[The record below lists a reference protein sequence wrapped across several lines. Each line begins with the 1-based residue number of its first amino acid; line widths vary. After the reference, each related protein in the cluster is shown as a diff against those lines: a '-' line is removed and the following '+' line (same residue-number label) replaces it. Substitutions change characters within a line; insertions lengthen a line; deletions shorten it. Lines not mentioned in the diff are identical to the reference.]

1 LKIRAINVL
10 TVLPAK
16 RKAALPFAIK
26 VIDNHSNSLET
37 YVSRE
42 FFEKFGKKPQIFRA
56 AEASTLL
63 VFYHSEN
70 SRLKLTSLA
79 IRKIILY
86 LQS

>member
-1 LKIRAINVL
+1 
-10 TVLPAK
+10 
-16 RKAALPFAIK
+16 
-26 VIDNHSNSLET
+26 SLET

-56 AEASTLL
+56 AEASMLL